1 MKTVFTK
8 IILFGTFLI
17 VCVAQAQDKKQK
29 KEEIMAT
36 IICECLENENPKK
49 LSKNFDEKFND
60 CYTASILG
68 ALISGIPTD
77 KDSTITIDSDGTSDK
92 VTEKDK
98 KKALKILEKECEV
111 YKNQIN
117 KGNEYQKYLDNSTKE
132 SCECINEISTSISL
146 DEKNQFISECIT
158 QSVSASNARK
168 YIDLNTVENIKAF
181 YNDIQRQLV
190 NECEALKKIT
200 FSNDEEKL
208 YSYSSNDKASDF
220 YNKGLAASE
229 KGNYEKALK
238 FYKKAVEI
246 DDKFVFAWDNLGR
259 TYRELHDYDKAIE
272 AYKNSIAIDSLNR
285 TPLMNIAVAYNYK
298 KDYENAEYWYT
309 KLKDAYPNDP
319 EGHYGLSLTYMRNNK
334 LEESL
339 NSVIDAYFLYKE
351 SKSPY
356 SADAEKVMQ
365 YLFSLFKEQDK
376 VDSFKKICED
386 RDIELNID

>member
-8 IILFGTFLI
+8 VILFGTFLI

-36 IICECLENENPKK
+36 IICECLENENPKA

-68 ALISGIPTD
+68 ALISGVPTD
-77 KDSTITIDSDGTSDK
+77 KDSTITINSDGTSDK

-98 KKALKILEKECEV
+98 KKAMMLLEKNCET
-111 YKNQIN
+111 YRNHIANDQ
-117 KGNEYQKYLDNSTKE
+117 QYLEVLDKTVSI
-132 SCECINEISTSISL
+132 SCDCISDIPTSISKE
-146 DEKNQFISECIT
+146 EKNNFISECIS
-158 QSVSASNARK
+158 QGIAESDAISSLK
-168 YIDLNTVENIKAF
+168 LDTVEAMKGIISDTK
-181 YNDIQRQLV
+181 RKLV
-190 NECEALKKIT
+190 DDCEALKRVV
-200 FSNDEEKL
+200 FSNDEDKL
-208 YSYSSNDKASDF
+208 YAYSSDKKATEF
-220 YNKGLAASE
+220 YNKGVVESE
-229 KGNYEKALK
+229 KGNYKKASK
-238 FYKKAVEI
+238 FYKKAVEL
-246 DDKFVFAWDNLGR
+246 DDKFAYAWDNLGKA
-259 TYRELHDYDKAIE
+259 YRELHDYDNAIH
-272 AYKNSIAIDSLNR
+272 AYKNSIAIDSLNP

-298 KDYENAEYWYT
+298 NDFESAEYWYN
-309 KLKDAYPNDP
+309 KLIDAYPKDP
-319 EGHYGLSLTYMRNNK
+319 EGYYGLSLTYMRNNK